1 MRRALIALALGTSL
15 MLAAVIA
22 TAAQADQQAVPF
34 FRSETTGSLV
44 SVTWEPQANMLNR
57 SLAETA
63 SYLVS
68 LPPGTESFSVT
79 LDSGAA
85 TALTDGKVLRMR
97 GHLLGRV
104 VVEHPDATGSLTVT
118 TSGSGF
124 ADPRYNSRAFDS
136 ALGLETLSD
145 GSGSY
150 VILVA
155 TPYLETVG
163 PLVQWKREKGFN
175 VVVEEVTAGR
185 TNADILAW
193 LRNAYQTWDYPP
205 EYVLL
210 FGDVDTVPAWSLS
223 ENVTDLPYAL
233 MDDNDWHADL
243 MIGRFSCETLVEAE
257 TLVAKSVVYEK
268 TPYVGNTDW
277 FNRSLM
283 VGGNYGSETPTS
295 TVQFCGEQLE
305 TIGFD
310 PATEVLFPPHWNG
323 VWPIDFALEEG
334 VSICTYRGWA
344 YGTEGWEP
352 PHFTNADIPA
362 VENGLMTPLV
372 MSFVCLNGDYADDD
386 PCFGEAFTRL
396 GTAENPRGAVAFI
409 GNGEHWSHTRYNDAM
424 AISFFERMVEDNV
437 TDLGSMLVASKLRFQ
452 DYFPMELE
460 FAAHGEESVEF
471 YCHIYNLLGDP
482 ELNLW
487 KQQPTA
493 MDVDFPVDIYAGATV
508 LELPVFEAD
517 GETPCIGARVGV
529 VQNDNLLGFAF
540 SDENGIATVPL
551 SGVVDDEDITVTVT
565 RSGRLPNQIE
575 IDCDGQT
582 AFVGLTAMEI
592 TENISEEYVVAGETV
607 RLYPTVTNTGDDD
620 AIGVTISAEV
630 SGSAVITGSDF
641 TVGTLGSD
649 QSWTATGG
657 NYWELAVDAA
667 ANNGDVISVRVE
679 ANGNISI
686 YEIDVAAPEFTVE
699 PVIGGNGLLMP
710 GIESVVTINIDNIGL
725 ATTGGS
731 MLLSV
736 NPDVGEVT
744 SGATNFIDSAEFTV
758 LLNNDLPE
766 GSNVEMIVAAACD
779 EGYNQTII
787 TAVTCGVFDAAAPV
801 GPDAYGYYAI
811 DSADI
816 EYPNLLPEYSWTE
829 LNPTFGGIGTE
840 VVYEADN
847 ATAYIDMYFEFNYYG
862 ESSNNVRISDNGWI
876 SFGDNDDFNFYNWPI
891 PSPHGADGVIAPF
904 WDNFDPIATAENG
917 GGVFYYRTADIFIVE
932 WSRMVHYRPE
942 IDDLQTFQLVLNNDD
957 EILFLYRQV
966 QDVDFTRTY
975 STIGIESPD
984 ETDGLQLSYSNVRC
998 DGTAPIGSGLAIAL
1012 TTEVPVYE
1020 AYELGSYNIA
1030 ANGGSCDLAWE
1041 TADNRPVTGWLV
1053 SRYEDGSIIQLTE
1066 TPLPETARQF
1076 VDNEFS
1082 EGSEYLIT
1090 ALHPYG
1096 SRTEFGPYAVENFSA
1111 VGEFVR
1117 TALLPC
1123 EPNPAQGSTRIGF
1136 SLARGGMATLEIYDV
1151 AGRLVR
1157 TLLSGEKPEG
1167 TSSVIWDG
1175 CNNKGRQLGAGTY
1188 FYRLQTES
1196 GVMTRKMLLVR

>member
-15 MLAAVIA
+15 LFAAVIA

-44 SVTWEPQANMLNR
+44 SVTWEPQANMLNK

-85 TALTDGKVLRMR
+85 TAVTDGKVLRMR

-104 VVEHPDATGSLTVT
+104 VVEQPDATGSLTVA

-124 ADPRYNSRAFDS
+124 ADPRYDSRAFDS
-136 ALGLETLSD
+136 ALGLETLSN

-163 PLVQWKREKGFN
+163 PLVQWKREKGFH

-193 LRNAYQTWDYPP
+193 LRNAYETWDYPP

-243 MIGRFSCETLVEAE
+243 LIGRFSCETVVEAE

-268 TPYVGNTDW
+268 TPYQGDNGW
-277 FNRSLM
+277 FTRSLM
-283 VGGNYGSETPTS
+283 VGGNYGSETPAS
-295 TVQFCGEQLE
+295 TVQFCGQQLE

-323 VWPIDFALEEG
+323 VWPIDAAFEEG

-372 MSFVCLNGDYADDD
+372 MSFVCLNGNYADDD

-424 AISFFERMVEDNV
+424 AISFFERMVEDNI
-437 TDLGSMLVASKLRFQ
+437 TDLGSMLIASKLRFH
-452 DYFPMELE
+452 DYFPMEME
-460 FAAHGEESVEF
+460 FAVHGEESVEF

-487 KQQPTA
+487 KQQPTE
-493 MDVDFPVDIYAGATV
+493 MSVDFPFDIYSGATV

-529 VQNDNLLGFAF
+529 VQNDNLLGFGF
-540 SDENGIATVPL
+540 SGADGIATVPL
-551 SGVVDDEDITVTVT
+551 NGVVADEDITVTVT
-565 RSGRLPNQIE
+565 RSGRLPNQTE

-607 RLYPTVTNTGDDD
+607 RLYPTVTNSGQDD
-620 AIGVTISAEV
+620 AIGVTISADV
-630 SGSAVITGSDF
+630 SGPASISGLEFVA
-641 TVGTLGSD
+641 GTLGSG

-657 NYWELAVDAA
+657 NYWELSVDDDAY
-667 ANNGDVISVRVE
+667 NGGLISVRVE
-679 ANGNISI
+679 ANGNASI

-710 GIESVVTINIDNIGL
+710 GIESVVTINIVNEGL
-725 ATTGGS
+725 ATTGGT
-731 MLLSV
+731 MMMSV
-736 NPDVGEVT
+736 NPEMGEVT
-744 SGATNFIDSAEFTV
+744 SGATNFVDSAEFTV
-758 LLNNDLPE
+758 LLNSDLPE
-766 GSNVEMIVAAACD
+766 GTNIEMILSAACD
-779 EGYNQTII
+779 EGYQQVVR
-787 TAVTCGVFDAAAPV
+787 TAVTCGVFDASAPV

-816 EYPNLLPEYSWTE
+816 EYPNVLPEYSWTE

-840 VVYEADN
+840 VVYIADN
-847 ATAYIDMYFEFNYYG
+847 ATAYVDMDFEFNYYG
-862 ESSNNVRISDNGWI
+862 ESSSHVRICDNGWI
-876 SFGDNDDFNFYNWPI
+876 SFGDNDDLDFYNWPI

-904 WDNFDPIATAENG
+904 WDNLDPIATAENG
-917 GGVFYYRTADIFIVE
+917 GGVFYYSTADIFIVE

-942 IDDLQTFQLVLNNDD
+942 IDDLQTFQLVLKPNG

-975 STIGIESPD
+975 STVGIESPD

-998 DGTAPIGSGLAIAL
+998 DGTAPIGSGLAILL

-1020 AYELGSYNIA
+1020 AYELGSYSIA
-1030 ANGGSCDLAWE
+1030 ANGGSCDLTWE

-1053 SRYEDGSIIQLTE
+1053 SRYEDGSIVQLTA
-1066 TPLPETARQF
+1066 TPLPATARQF

-1096 SRTEFGPYAVENFSA
+1096 GRTEFGPYAVESVSA

-1117 TALLPC
+1117 TALMPC
-1123 EPNPAQGSTRIGF
+1123 EPNPSQGSTRIGF

-1167 TSSVIWDG
+1167 TSSVIWNG
-1175 CNNKGRQLGAGTY
+1175 CNDKGRQLGAGTY